1 MRCLNPAIP
10 TIRARMTPKSTC
22 TQEAL
27 TNRASTIS
35 MKTVALLNAT
45 TALASDKYNF
55 ERLHDLDQPRILLL
69 SDTAVDFT
77 GTDSPR
83 SSHSRDHPIVAMQ
96 TSIYHWEIDSF
107 CSDTIPSINAG
118 PDAVKANAIFE
129 ASSTSVGAD
138 KSTCSYN
145 LESPSVG
152 LPRSSSDEMP
162 EVSRMEQPPI
172 DSYEI
177 VTTSLQ
183 RDYLATSQ
191 STLHRTLALPVQDTD
206 RFMPSS
212 A

>member
-1 MRCLNPAIP
+1 
-10 TIRARMTPKSTC
+10 
-22 TQEAL
+22 
-27 TNRASTIS
+27 
-35 MKTVALLNAT
+35 MKTVALRNAV
-45 TALASDKYNF
+45 TALASDKYNS
-55 ERLHDLDQPRILLL
+55 EQLHNLDQPQILLL

-77 GTDSPR
+77 GTDPPT
-83 SSHSRDHPIVAMQ
+83 SSHSRDHPIVATQ

-107 CSDTIPSINAG
+107 CSDTIPSIDAR

-129 ASSTSVGAD
+129 ASSTSLGAD

-152 LPRSSSDEMP
+152 LPRSSSDEMHQ
-162 EVSRMEQPPI
+162 VSRMEQPPI

-183 RDYLATSQ
+183 CDYLATSR
-191 STLHRTLALPVQDTD
+191 STLHQTLALPVQDTY